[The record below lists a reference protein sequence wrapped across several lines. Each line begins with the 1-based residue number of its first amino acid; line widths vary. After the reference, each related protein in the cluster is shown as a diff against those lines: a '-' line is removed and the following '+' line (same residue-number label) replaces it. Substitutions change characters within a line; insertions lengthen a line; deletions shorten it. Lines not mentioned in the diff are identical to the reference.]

1 MAWTRSDVVER
12 ARLAGLPVPP
22 GQADSATVLA
32 LLCSPGFSTKDD
44 TDRASGRGVG
54 MAVVKDTV
62 ERLSGSIAL
71 ESTPGQGTRFTIQ
84 LPLTLAIADALIGR
98 IGTESFAVPQS
109 AVREVLEVAAT
120 DVRRIEGNEIIPYHD
135 GSLAIVRLAG
145 LFGIGGETPP
155 RFHVF
160 VISTGT
166 GVIGIAVDRIVGQRE
181 IVVRTIAHPLVRV
194 EGIAGATDL
203 GDGKVVLIVDPAA
216 LARAIRQRTPRNLGA
231 VEAWGR
237 VRA

>member
-1 MAWTRSDVVER
+1 
-12 ARLAGLPVPP
+12 
-22 GQADSATVLA
+22 
-32 LLCSPGFSTKDD
+32 
-44 TDRASGRGVG
+44 

-120 DVRRIEGNEIIPYHD
+120 EVRQIEGNEIIPYHE

-145 LFGIGGETPP
+145 LFGIAGEAPP

-181 IVVRTIAHPLVRV
+181 IVVRAIAHPLVRV
-194 EGIAGATDL
+194 EGISGATDL

-216 LARAIRQRTPRNLGA
+216 LARAIRQRAPRHVGA
-231 VEAWGR
+231 VETWGR
-237 VRA
+237 IHA